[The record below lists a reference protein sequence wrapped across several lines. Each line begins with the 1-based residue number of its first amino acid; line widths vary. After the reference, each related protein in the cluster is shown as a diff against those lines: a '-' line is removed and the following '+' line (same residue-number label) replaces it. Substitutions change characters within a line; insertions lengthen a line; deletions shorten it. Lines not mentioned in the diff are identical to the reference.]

1 MINYDHADVALGY
14 LTSTDIDAAKA
25 KCLYDGLML
34 QKKTV
39 RAIQFL
45 NSSGSAAER
54 TEKALA
60 SEVYQLHLKKIE
72 DAQIVFETFRNE
84 RASNVL
90 VIEMWR
96 SVNSNQGKGNI

>member
-1 MINYDHADVALGY
+1 MINYNDSEVALNF
-14 LTSTDIDAAKA
+14 LVDSDIDAAKA
-25 KCLYDGLML
+25 KCLYDGLLL

-60 SEVYQLHLKKIE
+60 SEIYQLHLKKIE
-72 DAQIVFETFRNE
+72 EAQIVFETFKNQRITND
-84 RASNVL
+84 L
-90 VIEMWR
+90 IIQMWR